1 MREHPPDHRRRDRVR
16 FQPVRPVAVPAL
28 DGQVQVRVPPGTQ
41 PGTVLRVDGKGL
53 PRYPGHGRGSLNVT
67 VIVDIPRQLSPWQ
80 RLLYEQ
86 LWAEDAD
93 TKGEVGQDAHRS
105 GGRLRDW
112 LHGGKHERIKNE
124 S

>member
-1 MREHPPDHRRRDRVR
+1 MSAGTRR
-16 FQPVRPVAVPAL
+16 
-28 DGQVQVRVPPGTQ
+28 
-41 PGTVLRVDGKGL
+41 LRVDGRGL

-86 LWAEDAD
+86 LRSEDAD

-112 LHGGKHERIKNE
+112 LHAGKREGIKNE